1 MVNIKKIS
9 EKVNI
14 DERTVKVVL
23 ESFLKTLRTEYRDS
37 DPIDYLLGERYCGFN
52 CKGSVQKFEAQYK
65 EENGFHPVVKE
76 YISELVDEF
85 VGFAKNCGAELYKP
99 YWEDT
104 EYYEGNVREN
114 SKVSYPLL
122 EFCNITNASDEVLTA
137 LFNIASNTLK
147 EQGIAVGGANEMPGL
162 CSEEPYYLGSRIWVF
177 ASYEN
182 FKKIMAR
189 DLYLEGELIVGEE
202 KFDEYKNYITES
214 DREIVIRRG
223 DDFDKLSNEM
233 KEYLREIA
241 ATCDWIGNEKLMA
254 YVTKFDLELG
264 GFGNGREDD
273 FLEIVADLF
282 IHEYKEYVGNDFV
295 EKCRFLMRETD
306 EGNKYCY
313 LKYEKKFDDL
323 SESERDTVMKKVIN
337 ECISQMQ
344 RV

>member
-104 EYYEGNVREN
+104 EYYEGNVRET
-114 SKVSYPLL
+114 SKVGYSLL

-137 LFNIASNTLK
+137 LFNIASNILK
-147 EQGIAVGGANEMPGL
+147 EQGIAVGGADEMSGS
-162 CSEEPYYLGSRIWVF
+162 CSEEPYYLCSRIWVF
-177 ASYEN
+177 PTYEN
-182 FKKIMAR
+182 FRKIMAR
-189 DLYLEGELIVGEE
+189 ELYLEGEFIVGEE

-233 KEYLREIA
+233 KECLREIV

-254 YVTKFDLELG
+254 YATKFDLELA
-264 GFGNGREDD
+264 GFGNGNEDD
-273 FLEIVADLF
+273 FLEIVAELF
-282 IHEYKEYVGNDFV
+282 IHESEQYVGKDFV
-295 EKCRFLMRETD
+295 ETCRLLMHETR
-306 EGNKYCY
+306 EGNEYCY

-323 SESERDTVMKKVIN
+323 SESERDTIMKKVIN

-344 RV
+344 RH